1 MLGSAEASARQPKI
15 LAAEQLSAPPGFD
28 VMQGECPCRDS
39 FAVRGAR
46 KLQDSFDMMRSI
58 FAAICMVLFA
68 SNLQAAGI
76 ADLKAAQAAAE
87 KGTGDEAIQLF
98 TQALAAGDLSAD
110 DQYTARKGRGR
121 EYSAKSL
128 IADAFNK
135 RDDGRRLRDN
145 AIADFS
151 AALGLKADEASVFI
165 ERGQDYHLNEQ
176 FDLAI
181 ADFSAAL
188 KLNNSPSTL
197 VQRAASRR
205 AKGAYD
211 EAIADCTAALASEVR
226 EAGLD
231 AWDVYNERGYA
242 EFLAGRYDAAAAD
255 FDKALALGA
264 SAHTDDVLWL
274 PYQLAWL
281 HIANARA
288 GHNDAQQLKSF
299 SGKFNE
305 KQWPGTLIS
314 FFLGEAR
321 LEDVS
326 SPSSHGTM
334 GRSRECNLS
343 LFAGEDALSKNNSE
357 QAQKL
362 LLRAR
367 EVCSIHT
374 LQYLVAGT
382 ELDRMKK

>member
-1 MLGSAEASARQPKI
+1 
-15 LAAEQLSAPPGFD
+15 
-28 VMQGECPCRDS
+28 
-39 FAVRGAR
+39 
-46 KLQDSFDMMRSI
+46 MMRSI

-110 DQYTARKGRGR
+110 DQYIARKGRGR
-121 EYSAKSL
+121 EYAAKSL
-128 IADAFNK
+128 IADAFNR

-151 AALGLKADEASVFI
+151 AALSLKADDASVFI
-165 ERGQDYHLNEQ
+165 ERGQNYHLDER

-231 AWDVYNERGYA
+231 TWDIHNERGYA
-242 EFLAGRYDAAAAD
+242 EFLAARYDAAAAD
-255 FDKALALGA
+255 FDKALELGA

-281 HIANARA
+281 HVAHARA

-305 KQWPGTLIS
+305 KQWPGTLIP

-326 SPSSHGTM
+326 SPSSHGAM

>member
-1 MLGSAEASARQPKI
+1 
-15 LAAEQLSAPPGFD
+15 
-28 VMQGECPCRDS
+28 
-39 FAVRGAR
+39 
-46 KLQDSFDMMRSI
+46 MMRSI
-58 FAAICMVLFA
+58 FAAICLVLFA

-76 ADLKAAQAAAE
+76 DDLKAAQAAAE
-87 KGTGDEAIQLF
+87 KGTGDDAIQLF
-98 TQALAAGDLSAD
+98 TRALAAGDLSTD
-110 DQYTARKGRGR
+110 DQYIARKGRGR

-128 IADAFNK
+128 IADAFDR
-135 RDDGRRLRDN
+135 RDDGHRLRDN

-151 AALGLKADEASVFI
+151 ATLSLKADDASVFI

-197 VQRAASRR
+197 VQRAASQR
-205 AKGAYD
+205 AKGAYE

-226 EAGLD
+226 DAGLD
-231 AWDVYNERGYA
+231 VWDIHNERGYA
-242 EFLAGRYDAAAAD
+242 EFMAARYDAAAAD

-264 SAHTDDVLWL
+264 SSRADDVLWL

-281 HIANARA
+281 HIAYARA
-288 GHNDAQQLKSF
+288 GHNDGQELKSF

-314 FFLGEAR
+314 FFLGQTR

-343 LFAGEDALSKNNSE
+343 LFAGEDALGKGNRE

-362 LLRAR
+362 ILRAR

-374 LQYLVAGT
+374 VQYLVAGS
-382 ELDRMKK
+382 ELNRLKK